1 MEIRNII
8 IFFLLMHFI
17 LSDDNE
23 NENKYDIKTEEYIS
37 TWRDYPACRLGRLQS
52 PIEINEY
59 SSIYSNDFSF
69 VYQDYKKINENNKI
83 SINITNNKT
92 YALTAGSLNGGYVN
106 FERKGVIKQY
116 ELIGIELYPALH
128 KINNDTFSYELHL
141 VHKKNLDF
149 MTNKNQ
155 YRRIQD
161 PNMYLTIVLRY
172 ANDSICSSNKIVCTS
187 DNNLLK
193 MLTNSTGIDSL
204 SDYPIF
210 QDKRAF
216 FYEGSSLHI
225 PCDENVN
232 YYVVKDLFLFNDEDL
247 SDKLTFTKLE
257 PFEKYSRPVYKNF
270 MNYREVLKSN
280 FISFELIKF
289 LLIIFILF

>member
-8 IFFLLMHFI
+8 IFFLLIHCI
-17 LSDDNE
+17 LTNNDDV
-23 NENKYDIKTEEYIS
+23 YIS
-37 TWRDYPACRLGRLQS
+37 NWRDYPTCRLGRLQS

-59 SSIYSNDFSF
+59 NSIYSNDFSF
-69 VYQDYKKINENNKI
+69 VYQDYKTMNSVNLNEN
-83 SINITNNKT
+83 S
-92 YALTAGSLNGGYVN
+92 YAFTAGSLSGGYIN

-172 ANDSICSSNKIVCTS
+172 AKKEICSPNGNIVCAS

-193 MLTNSTGIDSL
+193 LLTNGTGIDSL
-204 SDYPIF
+204 SNFPIF

-232 YYVVKDLFLFNDEDL
+232 YYVVKDLFLFDGPDL
-247 SDKLTFTKLE
+247 TL
-257 PFEKYSRPVYKNF
+257 PFKELNPYNTYSRPVYKNY
-270 MNYREVLKSN
+270 MNYREVLKSS
-280 FISFELIKF
+280 FISFEIITF
-289 LLIIFILF
+289 LLIAFILF